1 MNLAHIWVDTK
12 RDAGIV
18 ITTNISGPKANKALF
33 TLVGELY
40 TQFIQKGK

>member
-1 MNLAHIWVDTK
+1 M
-12 RDAGIV
+12 

-40 TQFIQKGK
+40 RQFIQKGR